1 MSNPRLMMRLLTAVY
16 WFDEGLQAALKEAG
30 VPNVTRAQSLL
41 IANIS
46 SGVNRASRI
55 AKNLGVTPQAV
66 GQMLNEL
73 QARGVVEIVP
83 DPADARARIVR
94 LVGPADRSFRAAA
107 RTLDYLEL
115 ELAQRIGMAH
125 YNALRD
131 ALNKDWGNPPKA
143 PATLQLEDGEGEDV
157 VSAPQ

>member
-66 GQMLNEL
+66 GQMLNE
-73 QARGVVEIVP
+73 ASSRRGG
-83 DPADARARIVR
+83 DCA
-94 LVGPADRSFRAAA
+94 
-107 RTLDYLEL
+107 
-115 ELAQRIGMAH
+115 
-125 YNALRD
+125 
-131 ALNKDWGNPPKA
+131 
-143 PATLQLEDGEGEDV
+143 
-157 VSAPQ
+157 